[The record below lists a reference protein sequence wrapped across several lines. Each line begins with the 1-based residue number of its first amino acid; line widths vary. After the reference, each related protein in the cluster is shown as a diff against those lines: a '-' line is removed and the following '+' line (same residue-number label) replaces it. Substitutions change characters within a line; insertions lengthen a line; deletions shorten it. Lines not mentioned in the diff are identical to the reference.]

1 MATCY
6 RGAQIACGVPP
17 VPTMQMLSVH
27 DSAMPHIPTSEA
39 SAASA
44 AEGGIIRPVEPRPL
58 LGRRIDPS
66 AQPLQKEAS
75 QAEAQESAMQFV
87 DMEHVAVDLVCQ
99 LPCKGMILL
108 ADGQFC

>member
-27 DSAMPHIPTSEA
+27 DSAMPHVLTSEA

-44 AEGGIIRPVEPRPL
+44 AEGGSIRPVAPKPL
-58 LGRRIDPS
+58 LDKRIDPLGEPS
-66 AQPLQKEAS
+66 QKEAS
-75 QAEAQESAMQFV
+75 QAEAQESATQFV
-87 DMEHVAVDLVCQ
+87 DMDHVAVDLVSCHA
-99 LPCKGMILL
+99 K
-108 ADGQFC
+108 A